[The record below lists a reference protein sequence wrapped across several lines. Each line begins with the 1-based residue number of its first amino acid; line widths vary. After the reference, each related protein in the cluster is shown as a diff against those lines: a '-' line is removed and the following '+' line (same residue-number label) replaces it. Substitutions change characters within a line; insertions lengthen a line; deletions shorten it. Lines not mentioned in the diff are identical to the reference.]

1 MARCSHAK
9 PFCAATAPPCL
20 SRRRGQLSANATSAS
35 ISTTK
40 ARLPALNKPP
50 KPPPPPLLS
59 RPKLP
64 VPTSTTTTD
73 TSGDKEST
81 KKPPQESAS
90 ALPSTSG
97 AGDVLRL
104 MDALG
109 LPPDEELYISLLRD
123 CAGAA
128 EVAAVHAHVVRRHAR
143 GSALPPA
150 LANRVLLSYAACG
163 DIGAA
168 RRVFD
173 EMPARNGMAWATMVS
188 AYSDGRFHRDA
199 MRLFAHMFH
208 VSGDFT
214 DDDDDDNGLTHAIV
228 AVLRSCARAGEL
240 RLGEQVQALV
250 VKKGGVCGDIGSAL
264 VQLFCESGGHHKRA
278 RQVLEMMMW
287 HHCQEPVPE
296 AAWTSLITACHRDG
310 LLDEATDVFR
320 DMASAG
326 VSRSSFS
333 LSSILAVFAESEN
346 HQQHHGCCG
355 RQVHADAIKRGV
367 DTNQF
372 VGSGLVHMYAKQGR
386 LADAAR
392 AFRAI
397 GGKPDAVCWNAMA
410 MAYARGGRYREAT
423 RVMYQMKAAGIN
435 PSDEMADAV
444 RLACF
449 R

>member
-1 MARCSHAK
+1 MARCSQAK
-9 PFCAATAPPCL
+9 PLCAAAPPRL
-20 SRRRGQLSANATSAS
+20 SRRRRQLSMNATSPA
-35 ISTTK
+35 ISTSK
-40 ARLPALNKPP
+40 SRWPALNKPAKP
-50 KPPPPPLLS
+50 PPPPPPPLLS

-64 VPTSTTTTD
+64 VPTTTSTSTAAEKD
-73 TSGDKEST
+73 RT
-81 KKPPQESAS
+81 KKPPPESAS
-90 ALPSTSG
+90 AQPSSSG

-109 LPPDEELYISLLRD
+109 LRPDEELYISLLRD
-123 CAGAA
+123 CADAT
-128 EVAAVHAHVVRRHAR
+128 EVAAVHAHVARRHAR
-143 GSALPPA
+143 GAGPGGLPTPI
-150 LANRVLLSYAACG
+150 ANRVLLSYAACG

-173 EMPARNGMAWATMVS
+173 GMPARNAMAWATMVS
-188 AYSDGRFHRDA
+188 AYSDGRLHRDA
-199 MRLFAHMFH
+199 MRLFALMCRDAR
-208 VSGDFT
+208 GLA
-214 DDDDDDNGLTHAIV
+214 DDDGLAHATV

-240 RLGEQVQALV
+240 HLGEQVQALV
-250 VKKGGVCGDIGSAL
+250 VKKGRVCGDIGSAL
-264 VQLFCESGGHHKRA
+264 VQLYCESGGLHKRA
-278 RQVLEMMMW
+278 RQVLAMMMRR
-287 HHCQEPVPE
+287 HCQEPVPE

-320 DMASAG
+320 DMVSAG
-326 VSRSSFS
+326 VPRSSFS

-346 HQQHHGCCG
+346 QQHQGYCG

-372 VGSGLVHMYAKQGR
+372 VGSGLVHLYAKQGR

-392 AFRAI
+392 AFAAI

-410 MAYARGGRYREAT
+410 MAYARGGRYREAS
-423 RVMYQMKAAGIN
+423 RVMYQMKAAGMN
-435 PSDEMADAV
+435 PSEEMADAI

>member
-1 MARCSHAK
+1 MARCSQAK
-9 PFCAATAPPCL
+9 PFFAAAPPRL
-20 SRRRGQLSANATSAS
+20 SRRRRQLSTNATSPAL
-35 ISTTK
+35 STSKT
-40 ARLPALNKPP
+40 RLPALNKPA

-64 VPTSTTTTD
+64 VPTTTTTTTTD
-73 TSGDKEST
+73 TADDKDST
-81 KKPPQESAS
+81 KKPPPESAS
-90 ALPSTSG
+90 APPSTSG

-123 CAGAA
+123 CADAA
-128 EVAAVHAHVVRRHAR
+128 EVATVHAHVARRHAR
-143 GSALPPA
+143 TTGGLPPP

-163 DIGAA
+163 GIGAA

-173 EMPARNGMAWATMVS
+173 EMPARNSMAWATMVS

-199 MRLFAHMFH
+199 MRLFALMCHEAR
-208 VSGDFT
+208 GLN
-214 DDDDDDNGLTHAIV
+214 DDALSHTIV
-228 AVLRSCARAGEL
+228 AVLRSCARVGEL

-250 VKKGGVCGDIGSAL
+250 VKKGRVCGDIGSAL
-264 VQLFCESGGHHKRA
+264 VQLYCESSRLHKRA
-278 RQVLEMMMW
+278 WQVLAMMMRR
-287 HHCQEPVPE
+287 HCQEPVPE

-320 DMASAG
+320 DMVSAG
-326 VSRSSFS
+326 VPRSSFS
-333 LSSILAVFAESEN
+333 LSSILAVFAESKN
-346 HQQHHGCCG
+346 HQQHQGCCG

-392 AFRAI
+392 AFKAI

-410 MAYARGGRYREAT
+410 MAYARGGRYREAA
-423 RVMYQMKAAGIN
+423 RIMYRMKAAGMN
-435 PSDEMADAV
+435 PSEEMTDAI

>member
-9 PFCAATAPPCL
+9 PPSCATAPPRL
-20 SRRRGQLSANATSAS
+20 PRRRRHLSANAISAS

-40 ARLPALNKPP
+40 SRLPALNKPA

-64 VPTSTTTTD
+64 VPTSTTTTTD
-73 TSGDKEST
+73 TAGDKDPT
-81 KKPPQESAS
+81 KKPPPEPAS
-90 ALPSTSG
+90 ARPSSSG

-109 LPPDEELYISLLRD
+109 LPPDDELYISLLRD
-123 CAGAA
+123 CADAS
-128 EVAAVHAHVVRRHAR
+128 EVAAVHAHVACRHAR
-143 GSALPPA
+143 DAAGVLPPP
-150 LANRVLLSYAACG
+150 LGNRVMLSYAACG

-173 EMPARNGMAWATMVS
+173 EMPARNSLAWATMVS
-188 AYSDGRFHRDA
+188 AYSDGSFHRDA
-199 MRLFAHMFH
+199 MRLFALMCREAP
-208 VSGDFT
+208 GLA
-214 DDDDDDNGLTHAIV
+214 DNGLAHATV
-228 AVLRSCARAGEL
+228 AVLRSCARAGGV

-250 VKKGGVCGDIGSAL
+250 VKKGRVCGDIGSAL
-264 VQLFCESGGHHKRA
+264 VQLYCESGGLQKRA
-278 RQVLEMMMW
+278 RQVLAMMMQR
-287 HHCQEPVPE
+287 HCQVPVPE
-296 AAWTSLITACHRDG
+296 AAWTSLITACHRDS
-310 LLDEATDVFR
+310 LLDEAIDVFR

-326 VSRSSFS
+326 VPRSSFS
-333 LSSILAVFAESEN
+333 LSSILAVFAESKN

-355 RQVHADAIKRGV
+355 RQVHADAIKRGM

-372 VGSGLVHMYAKQGR
+372 VGSGLVHLYAKQGR
-386 LADAAR
+386 LADATR
-392 AFRAI
+392 AFQAI

-410 MAYARGGRYREAT
+410 MAYARGGRYREAA
-423 RVMYQMKAAGIN
+423 RVMYQMKAAGMN
-435 PSDEMADAV
+435 PSEEMTDMV

>member
-1 MARCSHAK
+1 MARCSQAK
-9 PFCAATAPPCL
+9 PLCAAAPPRL
-20 SRRRGQLSANATSAS
+20 SRRRRQLSMNATSPA
-35 ISTTK
+35 ISTSK
-40 ARLPALNKPP
+40 SRWPALNKPA
-50 KPPPPPLLS
+50 KPPPPLLS

-64 VPTSTTTTD
+64 VPTTTTD
-73 TSGDKEST
+73 TAAGDKDST
-81 KKPPQESAS
+81 KKPLPEPTPVP
-90 ALPSTSG
+90 PSTSG

-104 MDALG
+104 MNALG

-123 CAGAA
+123 CADAA
-128 EVAAVHAHVVRRHAR
+128 EVATVHAHVARRHA
-143 GSALPPA
+143 GGLPPP
-150 LANRVLLSYAACG
+150 LVNRVLHSYAACG

-173 EMPARNGMAWATMVS
+173 GMPARNAMAWATMVS
-188 AYSDGRFHRDA
+188 AYSDGRLHRDA
-199 MRLFAHMFH
+199 MRLFALMCRDAR
-208 VSGDFT
+208 GLAN
-214 DDDDDDNGLTHAIV
+214 DDGLAHATV

-240 RLGEQVQALV
+240 HLGEQVQALV
-250 VKKGGVCGDIGSAL
+250 VKKGRVCGDIGSAL
-264 VQLFCESGGHHKRA
+264 VQLYCESGGLHKRA
-278 RQVLEMMMW
+278 RQVLAMMMRRQ
-287 HHCQEPVPE
+287 CQEPVPE

-320 DMASAG
+320 DMVSAG
-326 VSRSSFS
+326 VPRSSFS

-346 HQQHHGCCG
+346 QQHQGYCG

-372 VGSGLVHMYAKQGR
+372 VGSGLVHLYAKQGR

-392 AFRAI
+392 AFAAI

-410 MAYARGGRYREAT
+410 MAYARGGRYREAS
-423 RVMYQMKAAGIN
+423 RVMYQMKAAGMN
-435 PSDEMADAV
+435 PSEEMADAI

>member
-9 PFCAATAPPCL
+9 PFSATAPPL
-20 SRRRGQLSANATSAS
+20 VPRRRRQLSANATSPA
-35 ISTTK
+35 ISTSK
-40 ARLPALNKPP
+40 ARFPALNKPA

-73 TSGDKEST
+73 TAGDKDPT
-81 KKPPQESAS
+81 KEPPPEYAS
-90 ALPSTSG
+90 APPSTSG

-104 MDALG
+104 MDALA

-123 CAGAA
+123 CASTA
-128 EVAAVHAHVVRRHAR
+128 EVAAVHAHVARRHA
-143 GSALPPA
+143 GGLPPP
-150 LANRVLLSYAACG
+150 LANRVLHSYAACG
-163 DIGAA
+163 DTEAA

-199 MRLFAHMFH
+199 MRLFALMCHDER
-208 VSGDFT
+208 GLT
-214 DDDDDDNGLTHAIV
+214 DDDGLAHAIV

-240 RLGEQVQALV
+240 RLSEQVHALV
-250 VKKGGVCGDIGSAL
+250 VKKGRVCGDIGSAL
-264 VQLFCESGGHHKRA
+264 VQLYCESGGLQKRG
-278 RQVLEMMMW
+278 RQVLAMMMQR
-287 HHCQEPVPE
+287 HCQVLVPE
-296 AAWTSLITACHRDG
+296 AAWTSLITACHRDS
-310 LLDEATDVFR
+310 LLDEAIDVFR

-326 VSRSSFS
+326 VPRSSFS
-333 LSSILAVFAESEN
+333 LSSILAVFAESKN

-355 RQVHADAIKRGV
+355 RQVHADTIKRGM

-392 AFRAI
+392 AFQAI
-397 GGKPDAVCWNAMA
+397 SGKPDAVCWNAMA

-423 RVMYQMKAAGIN
+423 RVMYQMKAAGMN
-435 PSDEMADAV
+435 PSEEMTDAV